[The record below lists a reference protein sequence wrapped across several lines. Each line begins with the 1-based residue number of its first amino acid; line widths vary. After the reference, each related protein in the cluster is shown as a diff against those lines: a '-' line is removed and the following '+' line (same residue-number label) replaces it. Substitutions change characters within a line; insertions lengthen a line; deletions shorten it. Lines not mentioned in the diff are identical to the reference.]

1 MKKLVFGA
9 VKNLLLIKSVIVIIE
24 KVKNIVAVEYVVENT
39 VRINENYMKIKNF
52 AEMVELVDTFG
63 LSPNGEIHESS
74 SLSFC
79 TIQML

>member
-39 VRINENYMKIKNF
+39 VRINEN
-52 AEMVELVDTFG
+52 
-63 LSPNGEIHESS
+63 
-74 SLSFC
+74 
-79 TIQML
+79 